1 MLRTQ
6 GRAWERGALRGH
18 EGHGE
23 NAIGG
28 RPVGGGAFW
37 AESSLLGG
45 GQPDPRV
52 MEHSPE
58 DSGEGYQAGKSRCP
72 GWGNEGSG
80 QQRN

>member
-1 MLRTQ
+1 M
-6 GRAWERGALRGH
+6 
-18 EGHGE
+18 
-23 NAIGG
+23 
-28 RPVGGGAFW
+28 GGGAFW

-58 DSGEGYQAGKSRCP
+58 DSGEGSQAGKSRCP